1 MDEKGTERNERMLS
15 YKDHFDS
22 ALAKAAESCDIALT
36 DILTGHMS
44 DGKIDTKTLKDVTAA
59 LKDLNG
65 LGGGQSSGTLA
76 VLFSSE
82 AERYGG

>member
-1 MDEKGTERNERMLS
+1 MPAEQSFKE
-15 YKDHFDS
+15 HFDS
-22 ALAKAAESCDIALT
+22 ALAKAAESCDIALS
-36 DILTGHMS
+36 DILLARTG
-44 DGKIDTKTLKDVTAA
+44 DGKIDTKILKDVTAA

-65 LGGGQSSGTLA
+65 LGGDRSSGTLT